1 MLAEVDVGEGSRPRA
16 GARRGDGVSSAAV
29 TASADDDL
37 ALLTAWRAGDRSAGR
52 ALIAR
57 HYASVY
63 RFFFSK
69 VAEAACEDLT
79 QATFEVV
86 CRRRDAFDASFKAF
100 LFGVA
105 RMKLLEHI
113 RRRRGASFE
122 PAEESLADPRT
133 EGSLSSLLAERQLE
147 HLVAQALRGLSL
159 DDQVVL
165 ELKEYEGLTARELA
179 HLFEVPEGTMA
190 GRIARARQ
198 RLREATERLVADPE
212 LRESVER
219 GLESCMRSIGD
230 RLADHL
236 RRP

>member
-1 MLAEVDVGEGSRPRA
+1 MT
-16 GARRGDGVSSAAV
+16 SSP
-29 TASADDDL
+29 DEDL
-37 ALLTAWRAGDRSAGR
+37 TRLQAWRAGDRSAGR

-69 VAEAACEDLT
+69 VAEEACEDLT
-79 QATFEVV
+79 QSTFEVV

-113 RRRRGASFE
+113 RRRRGSFE

-133 EGSLSSLLAERQLE
+133 EGSLSSLLAARQLE

-198 RLREATERLVADPE
+198 RLREATERLIADPE